1 MGAGISDLLMVLMV
15 VSTGMMGKAAADL
28 ATEFSAT
35 AEMSSLEESA
45 FLGLLLFLGN
55 RIRRSV

>member
-1 MGAGISDLLMVLMV
+1 MSDLLMVLMV
-15 VSTGMMGKAAADL
+15 VSTGMMGKATAAL
-28 ATEFSAT
+28 ATVFSAT
-35 AEMSSLEESA
+35 ALMSSLEESA